1 MPLKELIK
9 STKIQRN
16 RSLPTTPPTPAPSS
30 QRKKLCLNRVEVFF
44 LVVLTLGRT
53 RGGGGGGEGDADP
66 P

>member
-30 QRKKLCLNRVEVFF
+30 HRKKRKKLCLNMVEVFF

-53 RGGGGGGEGDADP
+53 RGDEGGADP